1 MTDEI
6 VLRFS
11 VRDDGSPVIER
22 VNKKI
27 GETRKETQAL
37 APGIEQARMKMTDF
51 VSTNAGLIAVLTG
64 SALALKK
71 LYDTAKQGAELEY
84 TIAKFD
90 RLAQSVGSTSDALLG
105 ELRTATRGTLS
116 DMEAMALATDLLSLG
131 LAKNADEAV
140 RLAAVQSGLGMDM
153 NQLVLTLTNQ
163 TTMRFDALGVS
174 VDGFDEKVKELKA
187 TGMDTNAAFKEA
199 FLQQAEM
206 QLERVGNAADESIGA
221 FKRLEAQTKNNIDS
235 AKILSAQA
243 LAPLV
248 GYLADSTEA
257 INRNKDILRQ
267 LNDELYKEYS
277 AHKVLTPEMQKLIEE
292 YENSQAA
299 IDAQTDSLAENGGQ
313 AVLTAEQLKEI
324 TDVNKTMLSLI
335 GDIQTAEENYQ
346 KTSADLVAEKIE
358 LEQKR
363 AEEVAKGWA
372 TDWEKVKE
380 YDEALAENSAKVQE
394 NKDEYAKAN
403 AEILS
408 GLAERKFMQDGV
420 LDDAEFEWL
429 VEKRVQW
436 GLYSEES
443 AAAARKVWQ
452 EADHITQSIANI
464 PSNKT
469 VTVTMQTLGGYQQ
482 GSQGYNNIAYAGR
495 DAGGQGAA
503 GSAYVVSPAASPEVF
518 IPNQGGSFVP
528 NADKNLIDYK
538 KMARAMRD
546 ALNMVGG

>member
-1 MTDEI
+1 MADEI

-71 LYDTAKQGAELEY
+71 LYETARQGAELEY

-105 ELRTATRGTLS
+105 KLRTATRGTLS

-199 FLQQAEM
+199 FLQQAED
-206 QLERVGNAADESIGA
+206 QLEKVGNAADESIGS
-221 FKRLEAQTKNNIDS
+221 FRRFEAQWKNTMDRVKVDT
-235 AKILSAQA
+235 AVT
-243 LAPLV
+243 LAPLIESMAKGLEANNKYAKALEISGMSQREFNYRAQESGMTV
-248 GYLADSTEA
+248 GDYIDSIIEADLATQSFTESTKSSET
-257 INRNKDILRQ
+257 Q
-267 LNDELYKEYS
+267 L
-277 AHKVLTPEMQKLIEE
+277 A
-292 YENSQAA
+292 
-299 IDAQTDSLAENGGQ
+299 
-313 AVLTAEQLKEI
+313 LTAEALKEI

-335 GDIQTAEENYQ
+335 GDIQAAEENYQ
-346 KTSADLVAEKIE
+346 KTSADLVADKIE

-380 YDEALAENSAKVQE
+380 YDDALAENSAKVQE
-394 NKDEYAKAN
+394 NKDDYAEAN

-408 GLAERKFMQDGV
+408 GLVERKLMQDGV

-429 VEKRVQW
+429 VKKRQEW

-469 VTVTMQTLGGYQQ
+469 VTVTMQTLGGYSQ
-482 GSQGYNNIAYAGR
+482 GSTEYNRIAYAGR